1 MIKFNDKIHL
11 KIWTHD
17 DPFIIII
24 LVLQS
29 KCILAVWKYKHVGG
43 ETTAKNENE
52 NENYILWSR
61 VK

>member
-11 KIWTHD
+11 KKWTHD

-29 KCILAVWKYKHVGG
+29 KCKLAVWKYKHVGG

-52 NENYILWSR
+52 N
-61 VK
+61 